1 MKYCQNPSCYLYS
14 SQDRLRTVNGEK
26 VYMNRKRTNLG
37 YSDNFCTLQ
46 CQNDWFREY
55 GDRCID
61 YIGRITVSQ
70 TRPQDSQGYWEIR
83 SEYARQI
90 VNALDKEHGDQYS
103 SGWWREYERRLSD
116 RMRDH
121 YNNQQGDNNDTRND

>member
-14 SQDRLRTVNGEK
+14 STDRLRTVNDEK

-46 CQNDWFREY
+46 CQNDWFKEY

-70 TRPQDSQGYWEIR
+70 TRPKDSQGYWEIR
-83 SEYARQI
+83 SDFSRQVI
-90 VNALDKEHGDQYS
+90 EALDKEYGDRYA
-103 SGWWREYERRLSD
+103 SGWWKEYERRLAD
-116 RMRDH
+116 RMQEY
-121 YNNQQGDNNDTRND
+121 YNNRRGDNNDTRND

>member
-14 SQDRLRTVNGEK
+14 STDRLRTVNGEK

-55 GDRCID
+55 GDRCIE

-70 TRPQDSQGYWEIR
+70 TRPKDSAGYWEVR
-83 SEYARQI
+83 SDIARTVSRELGDNYGGAYSSEWFREYTAR
-90 VNALDKEHGDQYS
+90 VNAGLKA
-103 SGWWREYERRLSD
+103 
-116 RMRDH
+116 H
-121 YNNQQGDNNDTRND
+121 YNNQQGESNDTRTD

>member
-14 SQDRLRTVNGEK
+14 STDRLRTVNGEK
-26 VYMNRKRTNLG
+26 VYTNRKRTNLG

-55 GDRCID
+55 GDRCIE

-70 TRPQDSQGYWEIR
+70 TRPKDSAGYWEVR
-83 SEYARQI
+83 SDIASTVSRELGDNYGGVYSSEWFREYTAR
-90 VNALDKEHGDQYS
+90 VNAGLKA
-103 SGWWREYERRLSD
+103 
-116 RMRDH
+116 H
-121 YNNQQGDNNDTRND
+121 YNNQQGDTNGEN

>member
-26 VYMNRKRTNLG
+26 DYTNRKRTNLG

-46 CQNDWFREY
+46 CQSDWFREY
-55 GDRCID
+55 GDRCIE

-70 TRPQDSQGYWEIR
+70 TRPKESAGYWEVR
-83 SEYARQI
+83 MEHAKQVRNELGENYGGAYSTEWYKEYNTRINAR
-90 VNALDKEHGDQYS
+90 VKEHF
-103 SGWWREYERRLSD
+103 
-116 RMRDH
+116 
-121 YNNQQGDNNDTRND
+121 NNQQQGDNNGEN